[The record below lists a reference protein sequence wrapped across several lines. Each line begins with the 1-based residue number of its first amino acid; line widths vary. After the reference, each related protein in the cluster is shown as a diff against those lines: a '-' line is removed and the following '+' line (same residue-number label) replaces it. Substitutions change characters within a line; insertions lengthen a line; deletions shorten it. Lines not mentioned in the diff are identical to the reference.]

1 MSENTPTLPPFPTD
15 QATLDLLLA
24 GLDAGCPLTVL
35 EWLSN
40 PSTCS
45 PLGPEHTDIPPD
57 LLDALSAL
65 NVSSVE
71 VLEGPQYD
79 WTDALRAVCR
89 DLRAT
94 KETHT

>member
-1 MSENTPTLPPFPTD
+1 MSALLPPFPTD
-15 QATLDLLLA
+15 RATLDLLLA

-40 PSTCS
+40 PSTGS
-45 PLGPEHTDIPPD
+45 PLGPEHTDVPLD
-57 LLDALSAL
+57 LVDALAAL

-71 VLEGPQYD
+71 VLDGPQYD
-79 WTDALRAVCR
+79 WTDALRAVIR

>member
-1 MSENTPTLPPFPTD
+1 MTDLPPFPTD
-15 QATLDLLLA
+15 AAALDLLLA

-40 PSTCS
+40 PTTGS
-45 PLGPEHTDIPPD
+45 PLGPGHTDVPTD
-57 LLDALSAL
+57 LVDALAAL
-65 NVSSVE
+65 NVSTVE
-71 VLEGPQYD
+71 VLDGPQYD
-79 WTDALRAVCR
+79 WTDALRAVIR